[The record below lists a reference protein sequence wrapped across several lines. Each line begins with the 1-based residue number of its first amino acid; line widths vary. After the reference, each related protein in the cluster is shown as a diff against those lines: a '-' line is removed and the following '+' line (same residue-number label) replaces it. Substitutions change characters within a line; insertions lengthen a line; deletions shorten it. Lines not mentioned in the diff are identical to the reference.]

1 MDALD
6 VTAMVVVVAAAAW
19 VLWAA
24 GQYDS
29 GARQPAE
36 VGAEARETVGETVGG
51 KVGGVARE
59 TVGGTVGEVAR
70 ETVGAEAGEMVGETV
85 GGKAA
90 AVADEPA
97 PEPHPVSHGLPRH
110 SRQ

>member
-1 MDALD
+1 VDALD

-36 VGAEARETVGETVGG
+36 VGAEARETVGGKVGEVARET
-51 KVGGVARE
+51 VGGVARE
-59 TVGGTVGEVAR
+59 TVG
-70 ETVGAEAGEMVGETV
+70 ETVGGVAREMVGETV

-90 AVADEPA
+90 AADEPA